1 MSTDRPSSE
10 GPPSAG
16 RRERPRRRP
25 DRTADRGGSFQQPAW
40 RAVANPYRPVEVL
53 SADQIESIHE
63 ASLTVLEELGMD
75 FLSEEAL
82 ALLQKAGADV
92 QPGSKR
98 VRFDRHL
105 VLEKLKSVPS
115 HFTLHARDPA
125 HSLVFGGDRVNFATV
140 ASAPY
145 AMDLDRGR
153 RDGNFADYC
162 NFIRLAQ
169 SLNIVHLIGGYPV
182 EPIDLPPDSRHLDC
196 YYANITLSDRVW
208 HPYALS
214 RQRILDAIEMLAI
227 GRGVSKEQLRHEP
240 GLFTVVNT
248 SSPLRVDGP
257 MLDGLTEMALAGQA
271 IAVTPF
277 TLAGAMAPLT
287 LAGALTQQNA
297 EALAVIAFSQ
307 VVRPGT
313 PILYGGFTSNVD
325 MKSGA
330 PAFGTPEY
338 AKAALA
344 GGQLARRYRIPYR
357 SSNANAANVADAQAA
372 WESMMSVWAAF
383 MAHANL
389 MLHGVGWMQGG
400 LVASFEKMMMDAELL
415 QMMAAFAEP
424 IEVTQETLALDA
436 MREVG
441 PGGHFFGAQLTLSRY
456 ETAFYQPILAD
467 WSNYEA
473 WREAGSK
480 TALERANLLWKRL
493 LAEYREP
500 ALDPAIAEALKAYV
514 ARRKS
519 GAA

>member
-1 MSTDRPSSE
+1 MSADQPSSE
-10 GPPSAG
+10 TPAGPG
-16 RRERPRRRP
+16 RRDRPRRRP
-25 DRTADRGGSFQQPAW
+25 DRTAERSSGFQQPAW
-40 RAVANPYRPVEVL
+40 RAVVNPYRPIEVL
-53 SADQIESIHE
+53 SADAIESIHD
-63 ASLTVLEELGMD
+63 ASLQVLEELGMD
-75 FLSEEAL
+75 FLSDEAL
-82 ALLQKAGADV
+82 ALLKAAGAEV
-92 QPGSKR
+92 TQGSKR
-98 VRFDRHL
+98 VRFDRGL
-105 VLEKLKSVPS
+105 ILEKLKTVPPS
-115 HFTLHARDPA
+115 FTLHARDPGR
-125 HSLVFGGDRVNFATV
+125 SLVFGDNHINFATV

-145 AMDLDRGR
+145 AMDLDQGR
-153 RDGNFADYC
+153 RNGNYPDYC

-182 EPIDLPPDSRHLDC
+182 EPIDLPPDTRHLDC

-208 HPYALS
+208 HPYALG

-227 GRGVSKEQLRHEP
+227 GRGVSKDALQREP

-307 VVRPGT
+307 IVRPGT

-357 SSNANAANVADAQAA
+357 SSNANAANTPDAQAA

-383 MAHANL
+383 MGHANL
-389 MLHGVGWMQGG
+389 MLHGAGWLQGG
-400 LVASFEKMMMDAELL
+400 LCASFEKMMMDAELL
-415 QMMAAFAEP
+415 QMMASFAEP
-424 IEVTQETLALDA
+424 IEVSEATLAVDA

-441 PGGHFFGAQLTLSRY
+441 PGGHFFGAAHTLARY
-456 ETAFYQPILAD
+456 ETAFYAPILAD
-467 WSNYEA
+467 WSNYES
-473 WREAGSK
+473 WREAGSR
-480 TALERANLLWKRL
+480 TALERANALWKRL
-493 LAEYREP
+493 LAEYRQP
-500 ALDPAIAEALKAYV
+500 SLDPAIGEALKDYM
-514 ARRKS
+514 ARRK
-519 GAA
+519 AAKA